1 MLGLQGSLGNQQLLF
16 LSPLYFALVELPD
29 ALVLLLEIVDV
40 SQFLVVGLE
49 CVPVLE
55 TLVSHVLIH

>member
-16 LSPLYFALVELPD
+16 LSSLYLALVELPD
-29 ALVLLLEIVDV
+29 ALVLLLEIVDI
-40 SQFLVVGLE
+40 SQFLVIGLE

-55 TLVSHVLIH
+55 TLVSHVLVH